1 MLFFIVPGRLFQ
13 TVVAL
18 GENYLLLS
26 NFERRGVRI
35 SEVMGRVIFWR
46 RMMKK
51 MTQKTATVT
60 SPEVHLPDAPC
71 GGP

>member
-1 MLFFIVPGRLFQ
+1 MCEGIK
-13 TVVAL
+13 
-18 GENYLLLS
+18 
-26 NFERRGVRI
+26 FERRGVRI
-35 SEVMGRVIFWR
+35 SEVKGRVIFWR

-60 SPEVHLPDAPC
+60 SPEVRLPDAPR